1 MSTFLDVAV
10 AAPHVVD
17 IGGFVCIN
25 RSWLTNVGDL
35 VKSRGKSIT
44 GAANFWLQMLGNLL
58 SSLIILL
65 QFRVQQSDDQAAAN
79 ATNSTNQTIV
89 TT

>member
-25 RSWLTNVGDL
+25 RSWLTNVHVIQLGDYIS
-35 VKSRGKSIT
+35 KKNNKI
-44 GAANFWLQMLGNLL
+44 WLQMLGNLL

-79 ATNSTNQTIV
+79 AMNSTNQTIV